1 MLINIL
7 RRGGKMTDINENI
20 LNGERERFLNDAFAF
35 DALRETGYRNT
46 AYAIAELIDNSIDAG
61 AENIDIILHEEEQ
74 VSPGGRRQ
82 DVVTEIGLMDDGY
95 GFDKDSLARC
105 LSIGQGTKLGGGKKS
120 IGKFGYGLKGG
131 SISQCRRTE
140 VYTWQNNEK
149 PLMTYLDLDEIK
161 KDPYIPIPSEKEI
174 PKHFHK
180 FQNKESGTLIIW
192 QKCDQL
198 DFTTQ
203 KGLMGTLKEDL
214 ERIFRHFLDDNNSY
228 GERRSMCMHVVGKNP
243 TEEPDRLIPNDPL
256 YMLKP
261 NSLPEINIKA
271 FKENYAT
278 DFTLG
283 KDLTNTATNDE
294 FARYQKE
301 VRYIDNSGN
310 LKTSTIEF
318 IFTIAKPSIQKLGGG
333 SELGQHYR
341 NNDDGISFVRAGRE
355 IEFSDKNLLGNQ
367 DERNRWW
374 GAEVRFNDEL
384 DVLFGVDAAK
394 QRIRNIKKIRPE
406 QISNWQEAA
415 QGDALGDLKK
425 ALNLLIYTEFNSNV
439 NKMMSV
445 IKGRG
450 VNKSTKPKQGD
461 PQKTLNDDLKK
472 KNPKTRSSE
481 IAKAK
486 LLEEKLK
493 EARDRIKQ
501 REPEISEEDLEA
513 KANDLLELV
522 LTFNSA
528 TWDKYGS
535 FMECNPFGNGLEVVL
550 NTSHPFYDEYY
561 YQFQI
566 DESTQK
572 PHEALKIILQCYA
585 HAEDSLSRTY
595 DMDGKIFPR
604 LRSEWGKFIAEY
616 LELTKLVD

>member
-1 MLINIL
+1 
-7 RRGGKMTDINENI
+7 MTDERQNI
-20 LNGERERFLNDAFAF
+20 PDGDRERFLNDAFAF

-61 AENIDIILHEEEQ
+61 AENIDIVLHEEEQ

-82 DVVTEIGLMDDGY
+82 DIVTEIGLMDDGI
-95 GFDKDSLARC
+95 GFDKDMLAKC
-105 LSIGQGTKLGGGKKS
+105 LSIGQGTKLGGGIKS

-140 VYTWQNNEK
+140 VYTWQNSET

-161 KDPYIPIPSEKEI
+161 NDPYIPIPIEREV
-174 PKHFHK
+174 PKHFQQFK
-180 FQNKESGTLIIW
+180 NKESGTLIVW

-203 KGLMGTLKEDL
+203 KGLLGTLKDDL

-228 GERRSMCMHVVGKNP
+228 GEQRSMCMHVVGKNP

-256 YMLKP
+256 YMLTP
-261 NSLPEINIKA
+261 NSLPEINTKA
-271 FKENYAT
+271 YKEIHST

-283 KDLTNTATNDE
+283 KDLTKTATNDQFE
-294 FARYQKE
+294 RYEKE
-301 VRYIDNSGN
+301 VRYLDNLGN

-318 IFTIAKPSIQKLGGG
+318 IFTIAKASIQKLGG
-333 SELGQHYR
+333 SSKLGQHYR

-374 GAEVRFNDEL
+374 GAEIRFNDEL

-415 QGDALGDLKK
+415 QGEALGDLKK

-439 NKMMSV
+439 GKMMSV

-450 VNKSTKPKQGD
+450 VNKSTKPKKGD
-461 PQKTLNDDLKK
+461 PQKKLNDDLKK
-472 KNPKTRSSE
+472 KNPKTKSSE

-493 EARDRIKQ
+493 EARERIKQ
-501 REPEISEEDLEA
+501 REPEISEKDLEK
-513 KANDLLELV
+513 KANDLLDLV
-522 LTFNSA
+522 LTFNTA

-535 FMECNPFGNGLEVVL
+535 FMDCHPFGNGLEVVL
-550 NTSHPFYDEYY
+550 NTSHPFYNEYY
-561 YQFQI
+561 YQFQV
-566 DESTQK
+566 DETSQK
-572 PHEALKIILQCYA
+572 PHEALKIILQGYA
-585 HAEDSLSRTY
+585 HAEDSLARTY
-595 DMDGKIFPR
+595 DMEGKIFPK